1 VQWARAAR
9 ALRQAAV
16 NGNRLKV
23 NVQLRDIASSSR
35 SGVRNWERAIKI
47 ALLDR
52 EIGERVRIDEN
63 RIANNFQTLRRG
75 STRQVVDRFLNYSDK
90 FDNLCS

>member
-1 VQWARAAR
+1 MQWARAAR

-35 SGVRNWERAIKI
+35 SGIRNWERAIKI
-47 ALLDR
+47 ALLDH
-52 EIGERVRIDEN
+52 EIGERARIDEN
-63 RIANNFQTLRRG
+63 RIANNFQTTSRKYSTGRR
-75 STRQVVDRFLNYSDK
+75 SFLELFRQVR
-90 FDNLCS
+90 